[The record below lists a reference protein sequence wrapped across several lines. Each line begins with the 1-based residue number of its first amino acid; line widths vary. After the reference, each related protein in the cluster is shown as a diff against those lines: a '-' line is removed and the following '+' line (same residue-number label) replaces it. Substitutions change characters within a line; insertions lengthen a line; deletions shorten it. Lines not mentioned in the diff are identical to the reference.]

1 MLAESCSGRVG
12 AVVVMFVV
20 FRWFAGRV
28 VAVTQSSAKITRGKQ
43 PLFVLSGCWLHLAM
57 SLLLVFE
64 ENVMRFPEG
73 GREELKMVAASSGSQ
88 VVEWLKWLK

>member
-1 MLAESCSGRVG
+1 
-12 AVVVMFVV
+12 
-20 FRWFAGRV
+20 
-28 VAVTQSSAKITRGKQ
+28 
-43 PLFVLSGCWLHLAM
+43 M

-73 GREELKMVAASSGSQ
+73 DREEVKMVAASSGSQ